1 MTNSVTNEPKLN
13 ILGKLKQHPIVVGLI
28 FLIIFC
34 FAWLSYLLH
43 LNLMEKTKQDLA
55 MASAQNHAQQQL
67 VTVNTYLKQR
77 QQQLQYLSEKDLFIT
92 ALSSGDNTQIEH
104 MEKLMA
110 DWVDGLSQGYL
121 LSPEDTRL
129 DKAHNF
135 AGQQITFKV
144 LAGEKP
150 DPVAAY
156 IKDSWYLLFAYPIN
170 RDNETLG
177 TMLIMLGTDSLSN
190 LLSNM
195 KTTLGKTEL
204 YQSLPKIQGKAIITV
219 KSHQPAVEMITL
231 QTRVP
236 HWKVRFTGSSD
247 LLNQV
252 KPSYREFF
260 TILCALMAFMLVL
273 LYLIVRYT
281 LYHHK
286 NKAPKIKSGKKK
298 TMPISADTEA
308 IDESRDSYLQVL
320 PSSAE
325 QSDDSVKDEK
335 DSLQQQI
342 DQEINPDK
350 KSNDAK
356 EPEEKAGDE
365 TTTGKPRFPSVVFRD
380 YDIRGLA
387 NTELTTEFAHCLGKA
402 LANRAMALGEHSL
415 IVGCDGRNSSAEL
428 TEALEQGIL
437 ATGCHVIHLGQVP
450 TPLLNYATHQLSETD
465 CGVMVTASHNPA
477 EYNGFKM
484 FFKRH
489 ALCGDEVLSLQS
501 ELEQDFP
508 DVVHPGEL
516 EVQDLSEAYVEQIA
530 SDIVPADELK
540 VVLDAGN
547 GVAGKHGCAVLEA
560 IGCDVI
566 PLYCDIDGDFPNH
579 PPDTGVAA
587 NLADLIACVKESN
600 ANLGIAF
607 DGDGD
612 RMVAIS
618 DSGKIIWP
626 DELLMIFARDVISRH
641 PGADVV
647 FDVKSTNR
655 LNSLISS
662 YGGRPVMWKTGHSHM
677 YNKILECEAPLG
689 GEFSGHIFFHDRW
702 YGFDDGIY
710 AAARLIEIM
719 AIREQGLD
727 EMVASFEPR
736 YSTPEIK
743 IDIADE
749 EKFAVMDKLV
759 SEHSF
764 VEGKISTIDGLR
776 VDLPHGWGLV
786 RASNTSAALTLRFEA
801 ESEEALK
808 NIKSI
813 FQQQL
818 KSIDSNLTF

>member
-1 MTNSVTNEPKLN
+1 MTNPTTNEPKLN
-13 ILGKLKQHPIVVGLI
+13 ILGKLKQHPIAIGLI
-28 FLIIFC
+28 ILIICC
-34 FAWLSYLLH
+34 FAGLSDLLH
-43 LNLMEKTKQDLA
+43 HNLMEKTKQDLA
-55 MASAQNHAQQQL
+55 MVSAQNHAQQQL
-67 VTVNTYLKQR
+67 VTANTYLQQR
-77 QQQLQYLSEKDLFIT
+77 QQQLQSLSEKGLFIN
-92 ALSSGDNTQIEH
+92 ALASGDPAQIEH

-129 DKAHNF
+129 DQAHNF
-135 AGQQITFKV
+135 AGQQITLRI

-156 IKDSWYLLFAYPIN
+156 IKGSWYFLFAYPIN
-170 RDNETLG
+170 RDDKTLG
-177 TMLIMLGTDSLSN
+177 TMLFMLKTDSLSN
-190 LLSNM
+190 LLSSM
-195 KTTLGKTEL
+195 KNTSGKTEF
-204 YQSLPKIQGKAIITV
+204 YQSLPKTQGKAVITV
-219 KSHQPAVEMITL
+219 KTHQPVVEMITL
-231 QTRVP
+231 HTRVP
-236 HWKVRFTGSSD
+236 HWEIRFTGSAA
-247 LLNQV
+247 LLDQA
-252 KPSYREFF
+252 KPSYREFL
-260 TILCALMAFMLVL
+260 TILGALIAFMLVL
-273 LYLIVRYT
+273 LYLIIRYT

-286 NKAPKIKSGKKK
+286 DKAPKIKLGKNKK
-298 TMPISADTEA
+298 PPTNLSDDEA
-308 IDESRDSYLQVL
+308 IDENQDTYLQVL
-320 PSSAE
+320 PSSAG
-325 QSDDSVKDEK
+325 QSDDALKEK
-335 DSLQQQI
+335 QQV
-342 DQEINPDK
+342 DQETKPD
-350 KSNDAK
+350 DTK
-356 EPEEKAGDE
+356 EPEETAENDSTIEDISATEK
-365 TTTGKPRFPSVVFRD
+365 TGFPSVVFRD

-387 NTELTTEFAHCLGKA
+387 NTELTAEFALRLGKA
-402 LANRAMALGEHSL
+402 LANRAMKLGEHSL

-450 TPLLNYATHQLSETD
+450 TPLLNYATHQLSKTD
-465 CGVMVTASHNPA
+465 CGIMVTASHNPA

-489 ALCGDEVLSLQS
+489 ALCGDEVMSLKS

-508 DVVHPGEL
+508 DVVHQGEL
-516 EVQDLSEAYVEQIA
+516 EVQDLSEAYVEQIT

-547 GVAGKHGCAVLEA
+547 GVAGKHGCVVLEA

-579 PPDTGVAA
+579 PPDTSVAT

-600 ANLGIAF
+600 ANLGIAL

-612 RMVAIS
+612 RMVAVS
-618 DSGKIIWP
+618 ASGKIIWP

-641 PGADVV
+641 PGADIV

-677 YNKILECEAPLG
+677 HNKILECEAPLG

-702 YGFDDGIY
+702 HGFDDGIY

-719 AIREQGLD
+719 VIREQGLD

-736 YSTPEIK
+736 YSTSEIK
-743 IDIADE
+743 IDLADE
-749 EKFAVMDKLV
+749 EKFAVMDKLA
-759 SEHSF
+759 SGHSF
-764 VEGKISTIDGLR
+764 EEGKISTIDGLR
-776 VDLPHGWGLV
+776 VDLPEGWGLV

-801 ESEEALK
+801 ESPEALE
-808 NIKSI
+808 NIQST
-813 FQQQL
+813 FRQQL
-818 KSIDSNLTF
+818 QSIDNNLTF

>member
-1 MTNSVTNEPKLN
+1 
-13 ILGKLKQHPIVVGLI
+13 
-28 FLIIFC
+28 
-34 FAWLSYLLH
+34 
-43 LNLMEKTKQDLA
+43 

-67 VTVNTYLKQR
+67 VTTNTYLQQR
-77 QQQLQYLSEKDLFIT
+77 QQQLQSLSEKDLFIN
-92 ALSSGDNTQIEH
+92 ALASGDPAQIEH

-121 LSPEDTRL
+121 LSPGDNRL

-135 AGQQITFKV
+135 AGQNIATKV

-150 DPVAAY
+150 APIAAY
-156 IKDSWYLLFAYPIN
+156 IKGSWYLLFAYPIN
-170 RDNETLG
+170 RNEETLG
-177 TMLIMLGTDSLSN
+177 TMLIMLGTDSLSS
-190 LLSNM
+190 LLSSM
-195 KTTLGKTEL
+195 ETSLGKTEF
-204 YQSLPKIQGKAIITV
+204 YQNLPKIQGKAIITI
-219 KSHQPAVEMITL
+219 KSQQSAIETITL

-236 HWKVRFTGSSD
+236 HWKIRFTGSAA
-247 LLNQV
+247 LLNQAN
-252 KPSYREFF
+252 PSYREFF
-260 TILCALMAFMLVL
+260 IILGALIAFMLVL

-281 LYHHK
+281 IFHHK
-286 NKAPKIKSGKKK
+286 DKTPKIKLGKNKK
-298 TMPISADTEA
+298 PSTSLSDGEA
-308 IDESRDSYLQVL
+308 VDESQDSYLVVL
-320 PSSAE
+320 PSAAK
-325 QSDDSVKDEK
+325 QSDDSVKDDEGSSQEK
-335 DSLQQQI
+335 TDQES

-350 KSNDAK
+350 KPNDAK

-365 TTTGKPRFPSVVFRD
+365 TTAGKPRFPSVVFRD

-402 LANRAMALGEHSL
+402 LANRAMGLGEHSL

-450 TPLLNYATHQLSETD
+450 TPLLNYATHQLAETD

-516 EVQDLSEAYVEQIA
+516 DVQDLSEAYVEQIT

-612 RMVAIS
+612 RMVAVS
-618 DSGKIIWP
+618 ASGKIIWP

-743 IDIADE
+743 VEIADE

-759 SEHSF
+759 SEHNF
-764 VEGKISTIDGLR
+764 VDGKISTIDGLR
-776 VDLPHGWGLV
+776 VDLPQGWGLV

-801 ESEEALK
+801 ESEEALE
-808 NIKSI
+808 NIKSS

-818 KSIDSNLTF
+818 QAIDSNLTL

>member
-1 MTNSVTNEPKLN
+1 
-13 ILGKLKQHPIVVGLI
+13 
-28 FLIIFC
+28 
-34 FAWLSYLLH
+34 
-43 LNLMEKTKQDLA
+43 
-55 MASAQNHAQQQL
+55 
-67 VTVNTYLKQR
+67 
-77 QQQLQYLSEKDLFIT
+77 
-92 ALSSGDNTQIEH
+92 
-104 MEKLMA
+104 
-110 DWVDGLSQGYL
+110 
-121 LSPEDTRL
+121 
-129 DKAHNF
+129 
-135 AGQQITFKV
+135 
-144 LAGEKP
+144 
-150 DPVAAY
+150 
-156 IKDSWYLLFAYPIN
+156 
-170 RDNETLG
+170 
-177 TMLIMLGTDSLSN
+177 
-190 LLSNM
+190 
-195 KTTLGKTEL
+195 
-204 YQSLPKIQGKAIITV
+204 
-219 KSHQPAVEMITL
+219 
-231 QTRVP
+231 
-236 HWKVRFTGSSD
+236 
-247 LLNQV
+247 
-252 KPSYREFF
+252 
-260 TILCALMAFMLVL
+260 MLVL
-273 LYLIVRYT
+273 LYLIIRYT

-286 NKAPKIKSGKKK
+286 DKAPKIKPGKKK
-298 TMPISADTEA
+298 KLSTKLSDDEA
-308 IDESRDSYLQVL
+308 VDESQDSYLQVL
-320 PSSAE
+320 PSAG
-325 QSDDSVKDEK
+325 QSDNAPKEEQESP
-335 DSLQQQI
+335 QQEP
-342 DQEINPDK
+342 DQEKGLDK
-350 KSNDAK
+350 KKNDRK
-356 EPEEKAGDE
+356 ESVDKGENDSTTEKLG
-365 TTTGKPRFPSVVFRD
+365 FPSVVFRD

-387 NTELTTEFAHCLGKA
+387 KTELTTEFAHCLGKA
-402 LANRAMALGEHSL
+402 LANRAMKLGEHSL

-428 TEALEQGIL
+428 MEALEQGIL

-465 CGVMVTASHNPA
+465 CGIMVTASHNPA

-489 ALCGDEVLSLQS
+489 ALCGDEVMSLKS

-516 EVQDLSEAYVEQIA
+516 EVQDLSETYVEQIT
-530 SDIVPADELK
+530 SDVVPADELK

-547 GVAGKHGCAVLEA
+547 GVAGKHGCMVLES

-579 PPDTGVAA
+579 PPDTSVAA

-600 ANLGIAF
+600 ANLGIAL

-612 RMVAIS
+612 RMVAVS
-618 DSGKIIWP
+618 ASGKIIWP

-702 YGFDDGIY
+702 HGFDDGIY

-719 AIREQGLD
+719 AIREQSLD

-759 SEHSF
+759 AEHSF
-764 VEGKISTIDGLR
+764 EEGKISTIDGLR
-776 VDLPHGWGLV
+776 VDLPEGWGLV

-801 ESEEALK
+801 ESEEALE
-808 NIKSI
+808 NIQSI
-813 FQQQL
+813 FREQL
-818 KSIDSNLTF
+818 KSIDNNLTF

>member
-1 MTNSVTNEPKLN
+1 
-13 ILGKLKQHPIVVGLI
+13 
-28 FLIIFC
+28 
-34 FAWLSYLLH
+34 
-43 LNLMEKTKQDLA
+43 

-67 VTVNTYLKQR
+67 ATANTYLQQR
-77 QQQLQYLSEKDLFIT
+77 QQQFQSLSEKDLFVN
-92 ALSSGDNTQIEH
+92 ALVSGDPAQIER

-121 LSPEDTRL
+121 LNPEDTRL

-135 AGQQITFKV
+135 AGQKIALKV
-144 LAGEKP
+144 LSGEKT
-150 DPVAAY
+150 DPAAAY
-156 IKDSWYLLFAYPIN
+156 IKGSWYLLFAYPIKGN
-170 RDNETLG
+170 DKILG

-190 LLSNM
+190 LLSSM
-195 KTTLGKTEL
+195 KTTLGKTEF
-204 YQSLPKIQGKAIITV
+204 YQSLPNIQNKAVITV
-219 KSHQPAVEMITL
+219 KSHQLAIETIAL
-231 QTRVP
+231 KTRVP
-236 HWKVRFTGSSD
+236 HWEIRFTGSAI
-247 LLNQV
+247 LLNQAN
-252 KPSYREFF
+252 PSYREFF
-260 TILCALMAFMLVL
+260 IILGALLAFMLVL

-281 LYHHK
+281 LFHHK
-286 NKAPKIKSGKKK
+286 DKAPKTKSGKKK
-298 TMPISADTEA
+298 ATPISAD
-308 IDESRDSYLQVL
+308 DESVDETRDSYLQVL

-325 QSDDSVKDEK
+325 QSDDSVKDET
-335 DSLQQQI
+335 DSSQQQI
-342 DQEINPDK
+342 DQEINSDK
-350 KSNDAK
+350 KPNDAK

-365 TTTGKPRFPSVVFRD
+365 TTTGKPRFPSIVFRD

-387 NTELTTEFAHCLGKA
+387 NTELTTEFSHRLGKA
-402 LANRAMALGEHSL
+402 LANRAMGLGEHSL

-465 CGVMVTASHNPA
+465 CGIMVTASHNPA

-489 ALCGDEVLSLQS
+489 ALCGDEVLSLKS

-508 DVVHPGEL
+508 EAEHPGEL
-516 EVQDLSEAYVEQIA
+516 EVQDLSEAYVEQIT

-612 RMVAIS
+612 RMVAVS
-618 DSGKIIWP
+618 ASGKIIWP

-743 IDIADE
+743 VEIADE

-759 SEHSF
+759 AEHSF
-764 VEGKISTIDGLR
+764 VDGKISTIDGLR
-776 VDLPHGWGLV
+776 VDLPQGWGLV

-801 ESEEALK
+801 ESKKHWKILSPA
-808 NIKSI
+808 
-813 FQQQL
+813 
-818 KSIDSNLTF
+818 SNSNFKPLIAT

>member
-1 MTNSVTNEPKLN
+1 MTTSVTNSSKLN
-13 ILGKLKQHPIVVGLI
+13 IFGKLKQHPIVLGLM
-28 FLIIFC
+28 FLIICC

-67 VTVNTYLKQR
+67 VTTNTYLQQR
-77 QQQLQYLSEKDLFIT
+77 QQQLLSLSQKDLFIA
-92 ALSSGDNTQIEH
+92 ALASGDHAQIEH
-104 MEKLMA
+104 MENLMA

-135 AGQQITFKV
+135 AGQKIALKV

-156 IKDSWYLLFAYPIN
+156 IKGFWYLLFAYPIKG
-170 RDNETLG
+170 DDKILG
-177 TMLIMLGTDSLSN
+177 TILIMLKPGSLST
-190 LLSNM
+190 LLTNM
-195 KTTLGKTEL
+195 EATLGKTEL
-204 YQSLPKIQGKAIITV
+204 YQNLPEIQGKAVITI
-219 KSHQPAVEMITL
+219 KSNQPAIEMIAL
-231 QTRVP
+231 KTRIP
-236 HWKVRFTGSSD
+236 HWEIRFTGSAA
-247 LLNQV
+247 LLNQSI
-252 KPSYREFF
+252 PSYREFF
-260 TILCALMAFMLVL
+260 IILGALIAFMLVL

-281 LYHHK
+281 LFHHK
-286 NKAPKIKSGKKK
+286 DEAPKTKSDKKK
-298 TMPISADTEA
+298 ATSISAD
-308 IDESRDSYLQVL
+308 DESVDETRDSYLQVL

-325 QSDDSVKDEK
+325 QSDDSVKDKK
-335 DSLQQQI
+335 DLSQQQA
-342 DQEINPDK
+342 DQEIK
-350 KSNDAK
+350 
-356 EPEEKAGDE
+356 PEEKTGDG
-365 TTTGKPRFPSVVFRD
+365 TTTGKSRFPSVVFRD

-402 LANRAMALGEHSL
+402 LANRAMKQGEHTL
-415 IVGCDGRNSSAEL
+415 IVGCDGRNSSTEL

-465 CGVMVTASHNPA
+465 CGIMVTASHNPA

-489 ALCGDEVLSLQS
+489 ALCGDEVLSLQA
-501 ELEQDFP
+501 ELEQGFP

-516 EVQDLSEAYVEQIA
+516 EVQDLSEAYVEQIT

-579 PPDTGVAA
+579 SPDTSVAA

-600 ANLGIAF
+600 SNLGIAF

-612 RMVAIS
+612 RMVAVS
-618 DSGKIIWP
+618 ASGKIIWP

-759 SEHSF
+759 SGHNF
-764 VEGKISTIDGLR
+764 VDGKISTIDGLR

-801 ESEEALK
+801 ESEEALE
-808 NIKSI
+808 NIKSS

-818 KSIDSNLTF
+818 QSIDSNLTF

>member
-1 MTNSVTNEPKLN
+1 
-13 ILGKLKQHPIVVGLI
+13 
-28 FLIIFC
+28 
-34 FAWLSYLLH
+34 
-43 LNLMEKTKQDLA
+43 

-67 VTVNTYLKQR
+67 VTANTYLQQR
-77 QQQLQYLSEKDLFIT
+77 QQQLQSLSEKDLFIA
-92 ALSSGDNTQIEH
+92 ALASGDHAQIEH

-129 DKAHNF
+129 DKAQNF
-135 AGQQITFKV
+135 AGQNIAAKV

-150 DPVAAY
+150 APVAAY
-156 IKDSWYLLFAYPIN
+156 IKGSWYLLFAYPIN
-170 RDNETLG
+170 RNEETLG

-190 LLSNM
+190 LLSSM
-195 KTTLGKTEL
+195 KATVGKTEF
-204 YQSLPKIQGKAIITV
+204 YQNLPKIQGKAVITV
-219 KSHQPAVEMITL
+219 DSHQPAVETITL

-236 HWKVRFTGSSD
+236 HWKIRFTGSTA
-247 LLNQV
+247 LLNQA

-260 TILCALMAFMLVL
+260 IILGALIAFMLVL

-281 LYHHK
+281 LFHHK
-286 NKAPKIKSGKKK
+286 DKAPKTKSGKKK
-298 TMPISADTEA
+298 STPVRPDDESV
-308 IDESRDSYLQVL
+308 DESRDSYLQVL

-335 DSLQQQI
+335 DSSQQQV

-350 KSNDAK
+350 KPNDAK
-356 EPEEKAGDE
+356 EPKEKAGDE
-365 TTTGKPRFPSVVFRD
+365 TTAGKPRFPSVVFRD

-402 LANRAMALGEHSL
+402 LANRAMGLGEHSL

-501 ELEQDFP
+501 ELEQGFP

-516 EVQDLSEAYVEQIA
+516 DVQDLSEAYVEQIT

-547 GVAGKHGCAVLEA
+547 GVAGKLGCAVLEA

-566 PLYCDIDGDFPNH
+566 PLYCDIDGNFPNH
-579 PPDTGVAA
+579 SPDTSVAA

-600 ANLGIAF
+600 ANLGIAL

-612 RMVAIS
+612 RMVAVS
-618 DSGKIIWP
+618 ASGKIIWP

-702 YGFDDGIY
+702 HGFDDGIY

-759 SEHSF
+759 SGHNF
-764 VEGKISTIDGLR
+764 VDGKISTIDGLR

-808 NIKSI
+808 NIKSS

-818 KSIDSNLTF
+818 QSIDSNLTF

>member
-1 MTNSVTNEPKLN
+1 MTNSVTNESKLN
-13 ILGKLKQHPIVVGLI
+13 IFSKLKQHPIVLGLI
-28 FLIIFC
+28 FLIIC
-34 FAWLSYLLH
+34 CSAWLSYLLH

-55 MASAQNHAQQQL
+55 MASAQNYAQQQL
-67 VTVNTYLKQR
+67 VTANTYLQHR
-77 QQQLQYLSEKDLFIT
+77 QQQLQSLSEKDLFIN
-92 ALSSGDNTQIEH
+92 ALASGDPAQIEH

-129 DKAHNF
+129 DKTHNF
-135 AGQQITFKV
+135 AGQQIALKI

-156 IKDSWYLLFAYPIN
+156 LKGSWHFLFAYPIN
-170 RDNETLG
+170 RDGKTLG

-195 KTTLGKTEL
+195 QKILGKTEF
-204 YQSLPKIQGKAIITV
+204 YQSLPKIQGKAVITV

-236 HWKVRFTGSSD
+236 HWKIRFTGSTV
-247 LLNQV
+247 LLNQA
-252 KPSYREFF
+252 KPSYREFAI
-260 TILCALMAFMLVL
+260 ILGALIAFMFVL
-273 LYLIVRYT
+273 LYLVIRYT

-286 NKAPKIKSGKKK
+286 DQAPKIKRGKNKK
-298 TMPISADTEA
+298 PPTSQSDDNA
-308 IDESRDSYLQVL
+308 IDENKNSYLQVL
-320 PSSAE
+320 PSSVG
-325 QSDDSVKDEK
+325 QSDDALKEENSSSGQEK
-335 DSLQQQI
+335 S
-342 DQEINPDK
+342 PDK
-350 KSNDAK
+350 KKNDSTT
-356 EPEEKAGDE
+356 EKPG
-365 TTTGKPRFPSVVFRD
+365 FPSVVFRD

-387 NTELTTEFAHCLGKA
+387 NTELTAEFAQRLGKA
-402 LANRAMALGEHSL
+402 LANRAMKLGEHSL

-465 CGVMVTASHNPA
+465 CGIMVTASHNPA

-489 ALCGDEVLSLQS
+489 ALCGDEVMSLKS

-508 DVVHPGEL
+508 DVVHQGEL
-516 EVQDLSEAYVEQIA
+516 EVQDLSEAYLEEIT
-530 SDIVPADELK
+530 SDIVPADELT

-600 ANLGIAF
+600 ANLGIAL

-612 RMVAIS
+612 RMVAVS
-618 DSGKIIWP
+618 ASGKIIWP

-677 YNKILECEAPLG
+677 YNKILECDAPLG

-702 YGFDDGIY
+702 HGFDDGIY

-719 AIREQGLD
+719 VIREQGLD

-749 EKFAVMDKLV
+749 DKFAVMKKLV

-764 VEGKISTIDGLR
+764 VDGQISTIDGLR
-776 VDLPHGWGLV
+776 VDLPHGWGLI

-801 ESEEALK
+801 ESEEALE
-808 NIKSI
+808 NIKSS
-813 FQQQL
+813 FRQQL
-818 KSIDSNLTF
+818 QSVDSSLTF